1 MSFLEVI
8 EKNHEKE
15 MWNIHLL
22 GDDKH
27 PLDYGNA
34 VVFAGII
41 AVNAIMSKHG
51 CQTVHLKSLLDTS
64 IMHHID
70 NPDYPK
76 TLEEFVSM
84 TNEFAHL
91 DYTNI
96 MKKFK
101 SVLSDNDIDTTH
113 LAEEAANTSNEDL
126 TKIKNVLEEDVES
139 LINVVLRLDI
149 DDVHCA
155 EFPLNTF
162 SGNQVN
168 DAMHYA
174 KDAMINVIK
183 DAAKDIWDII
193 TGQNQINLMPKLPNP
208 EAFVIQQ
215 LPQPLVAQ
223 QSVFTP
229 VPNYTGN
236 KDIMKHFVIGN
247 NVVIYDPNQQQ
258 MFEKDLVDLS
268 KALDKVDKEL
278 GLKEPSK
285 YGFDTFFDT
294 FNFRATRLNKENK
307 FVQPQDISNYIAV
320 TRDQVNGY
328 FITKP
333 DKKPVQQQGAKD
345 NKK

>member
-15 MWNIHLL
+15 MWNIHPL

-27 PLDYGNA
+27 PLDYGNS

-41 AVNAIMSKHG
+41 AVNAILSKQG
-51 CQTVHLKSLLDTS
+51 CQTVLLKSLLDTS

-70 NPDYPK
+70 SPNYPK

-101 SVLSDNDIDTTH
+101 FVLSDNDIDIIIAE
-113 LAEEAANTSNEDL
+113 LASGINNEDL
-126 TKIKNVLEEDVES
+126 TKIKEDLEEDVES

-285 YGFDTFFDT
+285 YGFDTFFNI
-294 FNFRATRLNKENK
+294 FNFRATRLDAENK
-307 FVQPQDISNYIAV
+307 FMHPQDVDNYIAV
-320 TRDQVNGY
+320 ARDQVNGY

-333 DKKPVQQQGAKD
+333 DRKPISQQQSNKD